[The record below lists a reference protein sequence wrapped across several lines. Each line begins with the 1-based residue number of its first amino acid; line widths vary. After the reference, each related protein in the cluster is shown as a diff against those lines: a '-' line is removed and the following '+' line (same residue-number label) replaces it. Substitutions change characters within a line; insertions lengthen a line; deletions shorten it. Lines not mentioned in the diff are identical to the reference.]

1 MLIRFSAEFEQQLS
15 QWLDAQIVRPL
26 DVALLRALPQA
37 AVLPD
42 SLLLYL
48 MLASAQV
55 AQGHLCLDLSAAAD
69 DPLQLLPVAQR
80 QRRQAQLLTAFCQ
93 QYPPSQIAASLA
105 QYPELIAT
113 DASQHK
119 QPFVLKAQRLYLRRY
134 ANDEAVIA
142 DFIAGRRVADLTLR
156 QQLQPEVLRTLL
168 QQLFPANGTD
178 IDWQQQACALAASS
192 YFAVITGGPGT
203 GKTTTVLKLLLLLV
217 EQANLGLNIILAAP
231 TGKAAARLTESLAQ
245 SRARLAE
252 TVPHLAHLLPHLP
265 VRAQTVHRLLSPMPD
280 GNGFRYNAT
289 QPLPADVVIVDE
301 ASMLDV
307 SLFAALVRALPANC
321 RLILLG
327 DKDQLAS
334 VEAGAVLAEI
344 CRHAEAGGYSH
355 ATSQWLAGL
364 TGVSLP
370 ERYLSALSDPLDQQV
385 VMLRHSHRFGAD
397 SGIGMLARA
406 VNQGDSHLATLFP
419 KLTTSSVEG
428 QPAEIAAVVLQP
440 QQLAQQVSRHLTKLL
455 QPYFACLQQTVN
467 PDNMNEQAI
476 ALHQQFSRL
485 QLLCAVRQGPAGVE
499 TINQAL
505 ELHLQQQRLIGRHS
519 GWYHGRPVIILQNDY
534 GTGLMN
540 GDIGICLA
548 VAQEGKVELR
558 VAFLQPD
565 GSSGRAVRWFLP
577 GRLPPLETAFAL
589 TVHKSQGSEFSH
601 AILLLPPTDSPV
613 LTRELVYTAITRA
626 KQQFSLYLTDWQI
639 LSAAISRKIARR
651 GGLRLE

>member
-1 MLIRFSAEFEQQLS
+1 MFIRFSAEVEQQLD
-15 QWLDAQIVRPL
+15 QWLDAHILRAL
-26 DVALLRALPQA
+26 DVALLRALPQSA
-37 AVLPD
+37 SLPD
-42 SLLLYL
+42 FVLLYL

-55 AQGHLCLDLSAAAD
+55 AQGHLCLDLAGAAD

-80 QRRQAQLLTAFCQ
+80 QLRQTKLLFAFCRQ
-93 QYPPSQIAASLA
+93 HPPGEVATILA
-105 QYPELIAT
+105 KYPELVAT
-113 DASQHK
+113 DATQHQ
-119 QPFVLKAQRLYLRRY
+119 QPFVLKGQRLYLRRY

-142 DFIAGRRVADLTLR
+142 DFIASRRVADQTLR
-156 QQLQPEVLRTLL
+156 QQLQPTVLRTLL
-168 QQLFPANGTD
+168 QQLFPANGSD

-217 EQANLGLNIILAAP
+217 QQAEQGLNIILAAP

-252 TVPHLAHLLPHLP
+252 SVPHLAHLLAYLP
-265 VRAQTVHRLLSPMPD
+265 VRAQTVHRLLRPKPD
-280 GNGFRYNAT
+280 GSGFRYNVT

-344 CRHAEAGGYSH
+344 CRHAEAGGYSPE
-355 ATSQWLAGL
+355 TSQWLAEL

-370 ERYLSALSDPLDQQV
+370 ASFLSSLSDPLDQQV

-406 VNQGDSHLATLFP
+406 VNQGDSQLAPLFSQ
-419 KLTTSSVEG
+419 LAASALAG
-428 QPAEIAAVVLQP
+428 QAAEIAVELLQP
-440 QQLAQQVSRHLTKLL
+440 QQLAQQVSRKLTRLL
-455 QPYFACLQQTVN
+455 QPYFDCLEDPVS
-467 PDNMNEQAI
+467 PDDMDQRAI
-476 ALHQQFSRL
+476 LLHQQFSRL

-548 VAQEGKVELR
+548 VVQEGKVELR

-565 GSSGRAVRWFLP
+565 GSSGTLVRWFLP

-601 AILLLPPTDSPV
+601 AILLLPPADSPV

-626 KQQFSLYLTDWQI
+626 KQQFSLYLTDWQV
-639 LSAAISRKIARR
+639 LNAAIMRKIARR